1 MLNRKFG
8 TSKSPTFHILNVA
21 SNLNKT
27 TLRLKKDKKKKK
39 SIKENELNILLNEY
53 NLCNERIGS
62 FIKRQDSLLQISMA
76 IIGGALAF
84 SLINKIADELF
95 LVIPFIPIVLFTHIL
110 YHYTIVIANQGYRNY
125 LQNRLNEYLDL
136 ENQIKYT
143 SVAREFLL
151 NKNPMSKVNMFLFPS
166 IITLSVIYSLFMSD
180 WNIIVVVGN
189 IFNLII
195 VTVIIISFI
204 KFTNKLDEKVQ
215 KYCE

>member
-1 MLNRKFG
+1 MQK
-8 TSKSPTFHILNVA
+8 
-21 SNLNKT
+21 KT
-27 TLRLKKDKKKKK
+27 DLISQEEVLKKKTM
-39 SIKENELNILLNEY
+39 KENELSILLNEY

-62 FIKRQDSLLQISMA
+62 FVKRQDSLLQISMA

-84 SLINKIADELF
+84 SVINKIADELF
-95 LVIPFIPIVLFTHIL
+95 LVIPFIPIILFTHIL

-125 LQNRLNEYLDL
+125 LQNRLNVYLDL

-166 IITLSVIYSLFMSD
+166 IIILSGVYSLFMSD
-180 WNIIVVVGN
+180 WNIIVVFGN

-195 VTVIIISFI
+195 VITIIISFI
-204 KFTNKLDEKVQ
+204 KFTDKLDEKVQ